1 MSGFQ
6 GYELC
11 SFISKNPSILTH
23 SLKKTLV
30 PSVEAIR
37 KIVYDQKDFIL
48 VLHRCGWILPKY
60 KRIMENVVFLESC
73 GILGT
78 HLSLLLKLHPRLF
91 VAQRS
96 TIENNV
102 SRAVDLGFRE
112 NSRMLVH
119 AIHTLSC
126 LSDKTFERKL
136 KLINCFGFSKDEG
149 LQMFKRT
156 PTLFRTSEKKLK
168 VGMKF
173 FLHTVML
180 PKSVLIHQP
189 KILMY
194 SMEDRV
200 LPRYKVFQLL
210 KSKNLCKKVP
220 SYIHVLCLSEEMF
233 LDNPE
238 KVKVKPSPI
247 KKKKVGRD
255 MDQYKNYSYACETLL
270 SLMVDK
276 KQRGRTAILSL
287 KKSSSEL
294 FDLLT
299 QFAAGIAGTGLA
311 FLLSVMGN
319 IACGRATFCASN
331 FFNTGFGLGLVCL
344 SGAVNKLR
352 VTILSIS
359 KNTGKLGLKEEKM
372 MQKLDE
378 SIRDIYYTAAAL
390 LAVVMLRFA

>member
-30 PSVEAIR
+30 PSVEAIRKIVYDQKDFILVLHRCGWILPKYKRIMENVVFLESCGILGTHLSFLLKLHPRLFGAQRSTIENNVSRAVELGFRENSRMLGHAIHTLSCLSDKTFERKLKLINCFGFSKDEGLLIRQIPQILFTNVEKILRPKIQLFQMSGFQGSECGWILPKYKRIMENVVFLESCGILGTHLSLLLKLHPRLFVAQRSTIENNVSR

-112 NSRMLVH
+112 NSRML
-119 AIHTLSC
+119 
-126 LSDKTFERKL
+126 
-136 KLINCFGFSKDEG
+136 DEG

-168 VGMKF
+168 VGMNF

-189 KILMY
+189 KILM
-194 SMEDRV
+194 
-200 LPRYKVFQLL
+200 
-210 KSKNLCKKVP
+210 
-220 SYIHVLCLSEEMF
+220 
-233 LDNPE
+233 
-238 KVKVKPSPI
+238 
-247 KKKKVGRD
+247 
-255 MDQYKNYSYACETLL
+255 
-270 SLMVDK
+270 
-276 KQRGRTAILSL
+276 
-287 KKSSSEL
+287 
-294 FDLLT
+294 
-299 QFAAGIAGTGLA
+299 
-311 FLLSVMGN
+311 
-319 IACGRATFCASN
+319 
-331 FFNTGFGLGLVCL
+331 
-344 SGAVNKLR
+344 
-352 VTILSIS
+352 
-359 KNTGKLGLKEEKM
+359 
-372 MQKLDE
+372 
-378 SIRDIYYTAAAL
+378 
-390 LAVVMLRFA
+390 

>member
-1 MSGFQ
+1 MQSLKSHPALLFSLFNQFSSQSLTSFLSFSTKCRCLHFNETSSIIDYLNSNFQFSKTQSLYISKRVSQAKFPQNPLSVLTFFKQIGFSQSQILSVIRQRPQILFTDVDKILRSKIQFFQMSGFQ
-6 GYELC
+6 GRELC

-37 KIVYDQKDFIL
+37 KIVCDQKDFIL

-60 KRIMENVVFLESC
+60 KRFMDNVFFLERC

-78 HLSLLLKLHPRLF
+78 HFALLLKLHPRIF
-91 VAQRS
+91 IAQQS
-96 TIENNV
+96 TIENLV

-126 LSDKTFERKL
+126 LSNKTFERKL
-136 KLINCFGFSKDEG
+136 KLINSFGFSNDEG

-156 PTLFRTSEKKLK
+156 PTLFRTSEMKLK

-173 FLHTVML
+173 FLHTVVL
-180 PKSVLIHQP
+180 PKSVLIHRPQ
-189 KILMY
+189 ILMY

-233 LDNPE
+233 LDKYISQFRENAE
-238 KVKVKPSPI
+238 ELLVA
-247 KKKKVGRD
+247 
-255 MDQYKNYSYACETLL
+255 YKGHYREA
-270 SLMVDK
+270 
-276 KQRGRTAILSL
+276 
-287 KKSSSEL
+287 
-294 FDLLT
+294 
-299 QFAAGIAGTGLA
+299 
-311 FLLSVMGN
+311 
-319 IACGRATFCASN
+319 
-331 FFNTGFGLGLVCL
+331 
-344 SGAVNKLR
+344 
-352 VTILSIS
+352 
-359 KNTGKLGLKEEKM
+359 
-372 MQKLDE
+372 
-378 SIRDIYYTAAAL
+378 
-390 LAVVMLRFA
+390 

>member
-1 MSGFQ
+1 
-6 GYELC
+6 
-11 SFISKNPSILTH
+11 
-23 SLKKTLV
+23 
-30 PSVEAIR
+30 
-37 KIVYDQKDFIL
+37 
-48 VLHRCGWILPKY
+48 
-60 KRIMENVVFLESC
+60 
-73 GILGT
+73 
-78 HLSLLLKLHPRLF
+78 
-91 VAQRS
+91 
-96 TIENNV
+96 
-102 SRAVDLGFRE
+102 
-112 NSRMLVH
+112 
-119 AIHTLSC
+119 
-126 LSDKTFERKL
+126 
-136 KLINCFGFSKDEG
+136 
-149 LQMFKRT
+149 
-156 PTLFRTSEKKLK
+156 
-168 VGMKF
+168 
-173 FLHTVML
+173 
-180 PKSVLIHQP
+180 
-189 KILMY
+189 
-194 SMEDRV
+194 
-200 LPRYKVFQLL
+200 
-210 KSKNLCKKVP
+210 
-220 SYIHVLCLSEEMF
+220 
-233 LDNPE
+233 
-238 KVKVKPSPI
+238 VKPSPI

>member
-1 MSGFQ
+1 MQSLKSQPAFSSSLFNQFSSHCLTSLLSFSTKSHCLHFNQTTSIIDYLNSNFQFSSTQSLYISKCVSRGRLPQNSLPVLTFLKKIGFSQTQILSVIRQRPQILFTDVDKILRPKIQFFQLSGFQ
-6 GYELC
+6 GCELC

-37 KIVYDQKDFIL
+37 KIVCDQKDFLL
-48 VLHRCGWILPKY
+48 VLRRCGWILPKY
-60 KRIMENVVFLESC
+60 KRFMDNVVFLERC
-73 GILGT
+73 GILGA
-78 HLSLLLKLHPRLF
+78 HLALLLRLHPRLF
-91 VAQRS
+91 LAHQS
-96 TIENNV
+96 TIANSV

-112 NSRMLVH
+112 NSRMFVH

-168 VGMKF
+168 VGMEF

-180 PKSVLIHQP
+180 PKSVLVHMP

-220 SYIHVLCLSEEMF
+220 SYIYVLCLSEEMF
-233 LDNPE
+233 LDKYISQFRENAE
-238 KVKVKPSPI
+238 ELLVA
-247 KKKKVGRD
+247 
-255 MDQYKNYSYACETLL
+255 YKGHYL
-270 SLMVDK
+270 
-276 KQRGRTAILSL
+276 
-287 KKSSSEL
+287 
-294 FDLLT
+294 
-299 QFAAGIAGTGLA
+299 
-311 FLLSVMGN
+311 
-319 IACGRATFCASN
+319 
-331 FFNTGFGLGLVCL
+331 
-344 SGAVNKLR
+344 
-352 VTILSIS
+352 
-359 KNTGKLGLKEEKM
+359 EE
-372 MQKLDE
+372 
-378 SIRDIYYTAAAL
+378 
-390 LAVVMLRFA
+390 

>member
-1 MSGFQ
+1 MVDSKQSIHSSTITELMQSLKSHHAVSSSLFNQFSYQSMTFFLSFSTKSRCLHFNETTSIIDYLNSDLQFSRTQSLYVSKRVSGCRFPQNPLSVLTFFKQIGFSQSQILSLIRQRPQILFTNVEKILRPKIQLFQMSGFQ

-194 SMEDRV
+194 NMEDRV

-233 LDNPE
+233 LDKYISQFRENAE
-238 KVKVKPSPI
+238 ELLVA
-247 KKKKVGRD
+247 
-255 MDQYKNYSYACETLL
+255 YKGHYLEA
-270 SLMVDK
+270 
-276 KQRGRTAILSL
+276 
-287 KKSSSEL
+287 
-294 FDLLT
+294 
-299 QFAAGIAGTGLA
+299 
-311 FLLSVMGN
+311 
-319 IACGRATFCASN
+319 
-331 FFNTGFGLGLVCL
+331 
-344 SGAVNKLR
+344 
-352 VTILSIS
+352 
-359 KNTGKLGLKEEKM
+359 
-372 MQKLDE
+372 
-378 SIRDIYYTAAAL
+378 
-390 LAVVMLRFA
+390 